1 MDRFNVEPWS
11 LNSFSYR
18 TIMPKILVTGGA
30 GFIGS
35 HVVDAFLQEGHEVVV
50 VDDLSSGKLD
60 NLNPQATFYQ
70 VDITS
75 PELEE
80 VFGREH
86 PEVLNHHAAQMDVR
100 RSVADPLFDARVNVL
115 GSLNLLE
122 ACRKYGT
129 RHVIF
134 ASSGGALYGEPDLEP
149 VKEDHPL
156 RPASP
161 YGVAKLAVE
170 QYSQV
175 YWQLHAIQPISL
187 RYANVYGPRQ
197 DPHGEAGVVAIFI
210 ERLLRREPPLI
221 FGDGEQT
228 RDFVYID
235 DVVQAN
241 LLALHSL
248 MAADGR
254 RPTGSWVFNIGTGL
268 ETSVN
273 RLLGLLVDVMD
284 VGGHRLH
291 KAPRPGEQRRSVLD
305 FRRAERFLN
314 WSPGVRLEEGLKAT
328 VAWFQEGKPSWT
340 G

>member
-1 MDRFNVEPWS
+1 
-11 LNSFSYR
+11 
-18 TIMPKILVTGGA
+18 MPKILVTGGA

-35 HVVDAFLQEGHEVVV
+35 HVVDVFLQEGHEVVV

-60 NLNPQATFYQ
+60 NLNPQATFYK

-80 VFGREH
+80 VFDRER

-100 RSVADPLFDARVNVL
+100 RSVADPLFDAKINVL

-129 RHVIF
+129 RQVIF
-134 ASSGGALYGEPDLEP
+134 ASSGGALYGEPDLGPEE
-149 VKEDHPL
+149 EDRPL

-170 QYSQV
+170 RYLQV

-210 ERLLRREPPLI
+210 ERLLRKEPPLI

-228 RDFVYID
+228 RDFVYIA
-235 DVVQAN
+235 DVVEAN
-241 LLALHSL
+241 FLALHGL
-248 MAADGR
+248 MAAHGR
-254 RPTGSWVFNIGTGL
+254 RPTDPWVFNIGTGL

-273 RLLGLLVDVMD
+273 RLLWLLEETM
-284 VGGHRLH
+284 GTESHPLH
-291 KAPRPGEQRRSVLD
+291 KPPRPGEQRRSVLD
-305 FRRAERFLN
+305 VRRAERFLR
-314 WSPGVRLEEGLKAT
+314 WAPRVGLKEGLQAT
-328 VAWFQEGKPSWT
+328 VAWFQKALLTQGP
-340 G
+340 